1 MASGNE
7 RESRRDV
14 GNPTWSSFDA
24 KTKLQKPCDRA
35 AVGLLERTVG
45 RVPQRERRGQRGAR
59 GEDAPVHLIDEHE
72 RELGVDAELPE
83 LHLQADGPGLGLGVR
98 LARARERLADV
109 ARCERVADEDHD
121 RVGAFEH
128 LRRVR
133 RAGVGGG
140 DTVAEEGDGAPLQL
154 DDTILGRRAREVRPD
169 VGPARDGGGGSEK
182 SGRRAVLRVGK
193 KRRECR
199 RRDVRAWRPSREREP
214 TAGAKTRNTRPVWS
228 RSRPAVGRKV
238 AARGTHLA
246 SSGSSTSR
254 GLSTTANKARP
265 GAVIGGLSLPETSPQ
280 AAVFPPPLRGLD
292 IERFAGPTTPR
303 MRLRG
308 GARCVAVRPSGVK
321 GNGERGR

>member
-1 MASGNE
+1 MVKFRRENRVTVRLLDCWNAPSVACPSASGE
-7 RESRRDV
+7 DSAV
-14 GNPTWSSFDA
+14 LAA
-24 KTKLQKPCDRA
+24 KTRPFTLSMSTNENLASTLSSRSFIFRPMALALGSACAWHARVNASPMWRAVSVWLTRTTTASARSSTCGACAGPASGEGTPSPRKATAPHSSSTIRYWGGALARFALTLALRGMEAGVQKSQ
-35 AVGLLERTVG
+35 G
-45 RVPQRERRGQRGAR
+45 GAR
-59 GEDAPVHLIDEHE
+59 FSA
-72 RELGVDAELPE
+72 
-83 LHLQADGPGLGLGVR
+83 
-98 LARARERLADV
+98 
-109 ARCERVADEDHD
+109 
-121 RVGAFEH
+121 
-128 LRRVR
+128 
-133 RAGVGGG
+133 
-140 DTVAEEGDGAPLQL
+140 
-154 DDTILGRRAREVRPD
+154 
-169 VGPARDGGGGSEK
+169 S
-182 SGRRAVLRVGK
+182 GK

-214 TAGAKTRNTRPVWS
+214 TAGAKTRNTRPAWS